1 MHSAWTVLGMQIV
14 KHSLN
19 QLGEKFL
26 LSFPKAAREQAE
38 SNPDSGA
45 GIEITESQI
54 PHTYAQ

>member
-1 MHSAWTVLGMQIV
+1 MQIV

-26 LSFPKAAREQAE
+26 LSFPEAAREQAE